1 MDSSSGLSVD
11 DKPSVD
17 VKGKKCLDVGMAS
30 EEDIEGFLA
39 EDGNNIVM
47 ILESGNAAV
56 CIERDTVVQQLLNN
70 TDNYYYLCRGEYEV
84 KDGLLPTGVGSHNVC
99 EIPVFGLGFLGLVS
113 RGLLLRDN
121 FVNAIENTKD
131 QIFVIR
137 HMEPAVKASAV
148 TGVSYLRAGPSGQGT
163 ISSMHCQPDTGDE
176 LYYVTSE
183 NVDIVPADLKSTV
196 DILMSAGCLV
206 KKEDAP
212 LTQFAYEGRPA
223 PADVEDKLNEL
234 KKQKDFASAE
244 VEGDDV
250 SETGSFQGDEDNA
263 RLVTAN
269 SVFEDY
275 LDTLMYSTEFNAYNE
290 GVAEAIYESPEI
302 MPELSPNANVAM
314 SLRREAT
321 ESLSPHAANYFV
333 VLLGGLSRADSGLIV
348 MQTSETDEE
357 GGVDYLLKP
366 IIKIEDFPPAD
377 PADGVAFSD
386 QTLNI
391 LDSQRNLIATTIE
404 EVINEVHE
412 PTSETTHITP
422 SVNESCVLM
431 EQTQFFRKQE
441 ILMANLVCVDMSRI
455 LAEGGEGFD
464 NDDIA
469 TAYYSAAAE
478 LKRASDEFLADS
490 DPLRE
495 FVIPTLLPG
504 MLLMQVKLSY
514 LEPTFRVITTTAT
527 MGPDDAEPTKH
538 TETAVLGNIFT
549 YLAIPN
555 VDDTSLLSSIGS
567 LNNDSDNDS
576 TDWSEYSDD
585 DDDSAYYE
593 SGDEGPDAEDVINLL
608 VEQVSYKRDS
618 LLNSIALVISDG
630 LDLGDTKSYVI
641 GGDNL
646 SNVIQEIKEPKS
658 DTTTVMALI
667 ARSNSRGYTRT
678 GTAKQSIYYIINPDS
693 ATRQEASNVIGY
705 GIEVN
710 NYPEYYDKSQEIFTT
725 INFFA
730 KDASAEFANLV
741 RNIPDTVIP
750 SKIEDPLIVIAVFEN
765 GDNMIELACVEVS
778 TLLERMNSLSE
789 SEWVDYYKGL
799 TERAVDRDVS
809 ENTTG
814 NDDKISY
821 VTIEYNEESG
831 DPTNLAINYWGQSI
845 NGYDYQG
852 VHEDVIGGVIGVT
865 TFNMGELSEI
875 ENVSDDEQEWEVQ
888 EQGNISDTDNEND
901 NENVGDN

>member
-84 KDGLLPTGVGSHNVC
+84 KDGLLPTGVGAHNVC

-212 LTQFAYEGRPA
+212 LTQVAYEGRPA

-244 VEGDDV
+244 DEGDDV
-250 SETGSFQGDEDNA
+250 SETGNFQGDEDNA

-275 LDTLMYSTEFNAYNE
+275 LDTLIYYDEFSAYNE
-290 GVAEAIYESPEI
+290 GVAEAIYESPEL

-314 SLRREAT
+314 SLRREAA

-366 IIKIEDFPPAD
+366 IIKIEDFPPTD

-412 PTSETTHITP
+412 PMNETTHITP

-567 LNNDSDNDS
+567 LDNDSDNDS
-576 TDWSEYSDD
+576 TDWSENSDD

-593 SGDEGPDAEDVINLL
+593 YGDEGPDAEDVIDLL
-608 VEQVSYKRDS
+608 LQQVSNDRES
-618 LLNSIALVISDG
+618 LLNSIALVISNGFDT
-630 LDLGDTKSYVI
+630 GDTESYVI
-641 GGDNL
+641 GNDNL
-646 SNVIQEIKEPKS
+646 SNVIPEIKEPKS

-667 ARSNSRGYTRT
+667 ARAGSSGHNH
-678 GTAKQSIYYIINPDS
+678 QSIYYIINPDS

-710 NYPEYYDKSQEIFTT
+710 DYPEYYDKSQEIFTT

-730 KDASAEFANLV
+730 KDASAEFANLAS
-741 RNIPDTVIP
+741 NASDTVIP
-750 SKIEDPLIVIAVFEN
+750 SEIEDPLIVIALFQNGEN
-765 GDNMIELACVEVS
+765 IIELACMEVS
-778 TLLERMNSLSE
+778 VLLERINSLSA
-789 SEWVDYYKGL
+789 SEWKDYYEGL
-799 TERAVDRDVS
+799 IERAINRDND

-821 VTIEYNEESG
+821 VTIEYTESG
-831 DPTNLAINYWGQSI
+831 DPTNLSIDYSGQDAPGLSE
-845 NGYDYQG
+845 G
-852 VHEDVIGGVIGVT
+852 VRNEIIGGVIGVT
-865 TFNMGELSEI
+865 TFNMGELSQI
-875 ENVSDDEQEWEVQ
+875 DNASDGEGEVQ
-888 EQGNISDTDNEND
+888 EQGNVSDTDNESDNESD

>member
-84 KDGLLPTGVGSHNVC
+84 KDGLLPTGVGAHNVC

-212 LTQFAYEGRPA
+212 LTQVAYEGRPA

-244 VEGDDV
+244 DEGDDV
-250 SETGSFQGDEDNA
+250 SETGNFQGDEDNA

-275 LDTLMYSTEFNAYNE
+275 LDTLIYYDEFSAYNE
-290 GVAEAIYESPEI
+290 GVAEAIYESPEL

-314 SLRREAT
+314 SLRREAA

-348 MQTSETDEE
+348 MQTSEADEE
-357 GGVDYLLKP
+357 GGIDYLLKP

-412 PTSETTHITP
+412 PMNETTHITP

-567 LNNDSDNDS
+567 LDNDSDNDS
-576 TDWSEYSDD
+576 TDWSENSDD

-593 SGDEGPDAEDVINLL
+593 YGDEGPDAEDVIDLL
-608 VEQVSYKRDS
+608 LQQVSNDRES
-618 LLNSIALVISDG
+618 LLNSIALVISNGFDT
-630 LDLGDTKSYVI
+630 GDTESYVI
-641 GGDNL
+641 GNDNL
-646 SNVIQEIKEPKS
+646 SNVIPEIKEPKS

-667 ARSNSRGYTRT
+667 ARAGSSGHNH
-678 GTAKQSIYYIINPDS
+678 QSIYYIINPDS

-710 NYPEYYDKSQEIFTT
+710 DYPEYYDKSQEIFTT

-730 KDASAEFANLV
+730 KDASAEFANLAS
-741 RNIPDTVIP
+741 NASDTVIP
-750 SKIEDPLIVIAVFEN
+750 SEIEDPLIVIALFQNGEN
-765 GDNMIELACVEVS
+765 IIELACMEVS
-778 TLLERMNSLSE
+778 VLLERINSLSV
-789 SEWVDYYKGL
+789 SEWKDYYEGL
-799 TERAVDRDVS
+799 IERAINRDND

-821 VTIEYNEESG
+821 VTIEYTESG
-831 DPTNLAINYWGQSI
+831 DPTNLSIDYSGQDAPGLSE
-845 NGYDYQG
+845 G
-852 VHEDVIGGVIGVT
+852 VRNEIIGGVIGVT
-865 TFNMGELSEI
+865 TFNMGELSQI
-875 ENVSDDEQEWEVQ
+875 DNASDGEGEVQ
-888 EQGNISDTDNEND
+888 EQGNVSDTDNESDNESD

>member
-84 KDGLLPTGVGSHNVC
+84 KDGLLPTGVGAHNVC

-137 HMEPAVKASAV
+137 HMEPVVKASAV

-212 LTQFAYEGRPA
+212 LTQVAYEGRPA

-244 VEGDDV
+244 DEGDDV
-250 SETGSFQGDEDNA
+250 SETGNFQGDEDNA

-275 LDTLMYSTEFNAYNE
+275 LDTLIYYDEFSAYNE
-290 GVAEAIYESPEI
+290 GVAEAIYESPEL
-302 MPELSPNANVAM
+302 MPELSPDANVAM
-314 SLRREAT
+314 SLRREAA

-348 MQTSETDEE
+348 MQTSEADEE
-357 GGVDYLLKP
+357 GGIDYLLKP

-412 PTSETTHITP
+412 PMNETTHITP

-567 LNNDSDNDS
+567 LDNDSDNDS
-576 TDWSEYSDD
+576 TDWSENSDD

-593 SGDEGPDAEDVINLL
+593 YGDEGPDAEDVIDLL
-608 VEQVSYKRDS
+608 LQQVSNDRES
-618 LLNSIALVISDG
+618 LLNSIALVISNGFDT
-630 LDLGDTKSYVI
+630 GDTESYVI
-641 GGDNL
+641 GNDNL
-646 SNVIQEIKEPKS
+646 SNVIPEIKEPKS

-667 ARSNSRGYTRT
+667 ARAGSSGHNH
-678 GTAKQSIYYIINPDS
+678 QSIYYIINPDS

-710 NYPEYYDKSQEIFTT
+710 DYPEYYDKSQEIFTT

-730 KDASAEFANLV
+730 KDASAEFANLAS
-741 RNIPDTVIP
+741 NASDTVIP
-750 SKIEDPLIVIAVFEN
+750 SEIEDPLIVIALFQNGEN
-765 GDNMIELACVEVS
+765 IIELACMEVS
-778 TLLERMNSLSE
+778 VLLERINSLSA
-789 SEWVDYYKGL
+789 SEWKDYYEGL
-799 TERAVDRDVS
+799 IERAINRDND

-821 VTIEYNEESG
+821 VTIEYTESG
-831 DPTNLAINYWGQSI
+831 DPTNLSIDYSGQDAPGLSE
-845 NGYDYQG
+845 G
-852 VHEDVIGGVIGVT
+852 VRNEIIGGVIGVT
-865 TFNMGELSEI
+865 TFNMGELSQI
-875 ENVSDDEQEWEVQ
+875 DNASDGEGEVQ
-888 EQGNISDTDNEND
+888 EQGNVSDTDNESD

>member
-84 KDGLLPTGVGSHNVC
+84 KDGLLPTGVGAHNVC

-212 LTQFAYEGRPA
+212 LTQVAYEGRPA

-244 VEGDDV
+244 DEGDDV
-250 SETGSFQGDEDNA
+250 SETGNFQGDEDNA

-275 LDTLMYSTEFNAYNE
+275 LDTLIYSTAFNAYNE
-290 GVAEAIYESPEI
+290 GVAEAIYESPEL

-314 SLRREAT
+314 SLRREAA

-348 MQTSETDEE
+348 MQTSEADEE
-357 GGVDYLLKP
+357 GGIDYLLKP

-412 PTSETTHITP
+412 PMNETTHITP

-567 LNNDSDNDS
+567 LDNDSDNDS
-576 TDWSEYSDD
+576 TDWSENSDD

-593 SGDEGPDAEDVINLL
+593 YGDEGPDAEDVIDLL
-608 VEQVSYKRDS
+608 LQQVSNDRES
-618 LLNSIALVISDG
+618 LLNSIALVISNGFDT
-630 LDLGDTKSYVI
+630 GDTESYVI
-641 GGDNL
+641 GNDNL
-646 SNVIQEIKEPKS
+646 SNVIPEIKEPKS

-667 ARSNSRGYTRT
+667 ARAGSSGHNH
-678 GTAKQSIYYIINPDS
+678 QSIYYIINPDS

-710 NYPEYYDKSQEIFTT
+710 DYPEYYDKSQEIFTT

-730 KDASAEFANLV
+730 KDASAEFANLAS
-741 RNIPDTVIP
+741 NASDTVIP
-750 SKIEDPLIVIAVFEN
+750 SEIEDPLIVIALFQNGEN
-765 GDNMIELACVEVS
+765 IIELACMEVS
-778 TLLERMNSLSE
+778 VLLERINSLSV
-789 SEWVDYYKGL
+789 SEWKDYYEGL
-799 TERAVDRDVS
+799 IERAINRDND

-821 VTIEYNEESG
+821 VTIEYTESG
-831 DPTNLAINYWGQSI
+831 DPTNLSIDYSGQDAPGLSE
-845 NGYDYQG
+845 G
-852 VHEDVIGGVIGVT
+852 VRNEIIGGVIGVT
-865 TFNMGELSEI
+865 TFNMGELSQI
-875 ENVSDDEQEWEVQ
+875 DNASDGEGEVQ
-888 EQGNISDTDNEND
+888 EQGNVSDTDNESDNESD

>member
-84 KDGLLPTGVGSHNVC
+84 KDGLLPTGVGAHNVC

-212 LTQFAYEGRPA
+212 LTQVAYEGRPA

-244 VEGDDV
+244 DEGDDV
-250 SETGSFQGDEDNA
+250 SETGNFQGDEDNA

-275 LDTLMYSTEFNAYNE
+275 LDTLIYYDEFSAYNE
-290 GVAEAIYESPEI
+290 GVAEAIYESPEL
-302 MPELSPNANVAM
+302 MPELSPDANVAM
-314 SLRREAT
+314 SLRREAA

-348 MQTSETDEE
+348 MQTSEADEE
-357 GGVDYLLKP
+357 GGIDYLLKP

-567 LNNDSDNDS
+567 LDNDSDNDS
-576 TDWSEYSDD
+576 TDWSENSDD

-593 SGDEGPDAEDVINLL
+593 YGDEGPDAEDVIDLL
-608 VEQVSYKRDS
+608 LQQVSNDRES
-618 LLNSIALVISDG
+618 LLNSIALVISNGFDT
-630 LDLGDTKSYVI
+630 GDTESYVI
-641 GGDNL
+641 GNDNL
-646 SNVIQEIKEPKS
+646 SNVIPEIKEPKS

-667 ARSNSRGYTRT
+667 ARAGSSGHNH
-678 GTAKQSIYYIINPDS
+678 QSIYYIINPDS

-710 NYPEYYDKSQEIFTT
+710 DYPEYYDKSQEIFTT

-730 KDASAEFANLV
+730 KDASAEFANLAS
-741 RNIPDTVIP
+741 NASDTVIP
-750 SKIEDPLIVIAVFEN
+750 SEIEDPLIVIALFQNGEN
-765 GDNMIELACVEVS
+765 IIELACMEVS
-778 TLLERMNSLSE
+778 VLLERINSLSA
-789 SEWVDYYKGL
+789 SEWKDYYEGL
-799 TERAVDRDVS
+799 IERAINRDND

-821 VTIEYNEESG
+821 VTIEYTESG
-831 DPTNLAINYWGQSI
+831 DPTNLSIDYSGQDAPGLSE
-845 NGYDYQG
+845 G
-852 VHEDVIGGVIGVT
+852 VRNEIIGGVIGVT
-865 TFNMGELSEI
+865 TFNMGELSQI
-875 ENVSDDEQEWEVQ
+875 DNASDGEGEVQ
-888 EQGNISDTDNEND
+888 EQGNVSDTDNESDNESD

>member
-84 KDGLLPTGVGSHNVC
+84 KDGLLPTGVGAHNVC

-212 LTQFAYEGRPA
+212 LTQVAYEGRPA

-244 VEGDDV
+244 DEGDDV
-250 SETGSFQGDEDNA
+250 SETGNFQGDEDNA

-275 LDTLMYSTEFNAYNE
+275 LDTLIYYDEFSAYNE
-290 GVAEAIYESPEI
+290 GVAEAIYESPEL

-314 SLRREAT
+314 SLRREAA

-366 IIKIEDFPPAD
+366 IIKIEDFPPTD

-567 LNNDSDNDS
+567 LDNDSDNDS
-576 TDWSEYSDD
+576 TDWSENSDD

-593 SGDEGPDAEDVINLL
+593 YGDEGPDAEDVIDLL
-608 VEQVSYKRDS
+608 LQQVSNDRES
-618 LLNSIALVISDG
+618 LLNSIALVISNGFDT
-630 LDLGDTKSYVI
+630 GDTESYVI
-641 GGDNL
+641 GNDNL
-646 SNVIQEIKEPKS
+646 SNVIPEIKEPKS

-667 ARSNSRGYTRT
+667 ARAGSSGHNH
-678 GTAKQSIYYIINPDS
+678 QSIYYIINPDS

-710 NYPEYYDKSQEIFTT
+710 DYPEYYDKSQEIFTT

-730 KDASAEFANLV
+730 KDASAEFANLAS
-741 RNIPDTVIP
+741 NASDTVIP
-750 SKIEDPLIVIAVFEN
+750 SEIEDPLIVIALFQNGEN
-765 GDNMIELACVEVS
+765 IIELACMEVS
-778 TLLERMNSLSE
+778 VLLERINSLSA
-789 SEWVDYYKGL
+789 SEWKDYYEGL
-799 TERAVDRDVS
+799 IERAINRDND

-821 VTIEYNEESG
+821 VTIEYTESG
-831 DPTNLAINYWGQSI
+831 DPTNLSIDYSGQDAPGLSE
-845 NGYDYQG
+845 G
-852 VHEDVIGGVIGVT
+852 VRNEIIGGVIGVT
-865 TFNMGELSEI
+865 TFNMGELSQI
-875 ENVSDDEQEWEVQ
+875 DNASDGEGEVQ
-888 EQGNISDTDNEND
+888 EQGNVSDTDNESDNESD

>member
-84 KDGLLPTGVGSHNVC
+84 KDGLLPTGVGAHNVC

-212 LTQFAYEGRPA
+212 LTQVAYEGRPA

-244 VEGDDV
+244 DEGDDV
-250 SETGSFQGDEDNA
+250 SETGNFQGDEDNA

-275 LDTLMYSTEFNAYNE
+275 LDTLIYYDEFSAYNE
-290 GVAEAIYESPEI
+290 GVAEAIYESPEL
-302 MPELSPNANVAM
+302 MPELSPDANVAM
-314 SLRREAT
+314 SLRREAA

-348 MQTSETDEE
+348 MQTSEADEE
-357 GGVDYLLKP
+357 GGIDYLLKP

-412 PTSETTHITP
+412 PMNETTHITP

-567 LNNDSDNDS
+567 LDNDSDNDS
-576 TDWSEYSDD
+576 TDWSENSDD

-593 SGDEGPDAEDVINLL
+593 YGDEGPDAEDVIDLL
-608 VEQVSYKRDS
+608 LQQVSNDRES
-618 LLNSIALVISDG
+618 LLNSIALVISNGFDT
-630 LDLGDTKSYVI
+630 GDTESYVI
-641 GGDNL
+641 GNDNL
-646 SNVIQEIKEPKS
+646 SNVIPEIKEPKS

-667 ARSNSRGYTRT
+667 ARAGSSGHNH
-678 GTAKQSIYYIINPDS
+678 QSIYYIINPDS

-710 NYPEYYDKSQEIFTT
+710 DYPEYYDKSQEIFTT

-730 KDASAEFANLV
+730 KDASAEFANLAS
-741 RNIPDTVIP
+741 NASDTVIP
-750 SKIEDPLIVIAVFEN
+750 SEIEDPLIVIALFQNGEN
-765 GDNMIELACVEVS
+765 IIELACMEVS
-778 TLLERMNSLSE
+778 VLLERINSLSA
-789 SEWVDYYKGL
+789 SEWKDYYEGL
-799 TERAVDRDVS
+799 IERAINRDND

-821 VTIEYNEESG
+821 VTIEYTESG
-831 DPTNLAINYWGQSI
+831 DPTNLSIDYSGQDAPGLSE
-845 NGYDYQG
+845 G
-852 VHEDVIGGVIGVT
+852 VRNEIIGGVIGVT
-865 TFNMGELSEI
+865 TFNMGELSQI
-875 ENVSDDEQEWEVQ
+875 DNASDGEGEVQ
-888 EQGNISDTDNEND
+888 EQGNVSDTDNESDNESD